1 MLTSKSASKM
11 ALKEQLT
18 KIRENWLLL
27 SLILVV
33 IIFLNMGSVPLL
45 QRSASLASDMGF
57 QKMAAPEAAYSRGG
71 YPIIPPFY
79 DDFAPGVEERRIT
92 KTSSLSTEVE
102 TGKFVDAESKLKS
115 IIRATGSYLLN
126 ENVNKYESGWKSYYT
141 GNYQIKV
148 DSRKYND
155 IIAQL
160 KGIGE
165 VKSFNENAEDVTAS
179 YKNLEIELNAEKQR
193 LERYKKMY
201 DEATLIADKIQLSD
215 KIFEQERTIKY
226 LEDSLKNINQR
237 VDYSTIYVTLNE
249 KQPKFAN
256 IKFVEFSE
264 LVRRLVASINSL
276 LTLIFA
282 AVPYAVAAFV
292 VWIAVRF
299 FRRKVR

>member
-237 VDYSTIYVTLNE
+237 VDYSTVYVTLNE

>member
-215 KIFEQERTIKY
+215 KVFEQERTIKY

>member
-1 MLTSKSASKM
+1 MTGVQTC
-11 ALKEQLT
+11 AL
-18 KIRENWLLL
+18 
-27 SLILVV
+27 
-33 IIFLNMGSVPLL
+33 
-45 QRSASLASDMGF
+45 
-57 QKMAAPEAAYSRGG
+57 
-71 YPIIPPFY
+71 PIS
-79 DDFAPGVEERRIT
+79 GVEERRIT
-92 KTSSLSTEVE
+92 KSSSLSTEVE
-102 TGKFVDAESKLKS
+102 AGKFMDAESKLKS
-115 IIRATGSYLLN
+115 IVRSTSSYLLN
-126 ENVNKYESGWKSYYT
+126 ENVNKYDSGWKSYYI

-160 KGIGE
+160 RNIGE

-179 YKNLEIELNAEKQR
+179 YKNLEIELNAEKQK
-193 LERYKKMY
+193 LLRYNKMY
-201 DEATLIADKIQLSD
+201 EEATLIADKIQLSD
-215 KIFEQERTIKY
+215 RIFEQERMIKY

-282 AVPYAVAAFV
+282 AVPYAVAALVLWF
-292 VWIAVRF
+292 AVRF
-299 FRRKVR
+299 FRKRR

>member
-1 MLTSKSASKM
+1 M
-11 ALKEQLT
+11 ALKDQLV
-18 KIRENWLLL
+18 KIKENWLLVFI
-27 SLILVV
+27 ILVV
-33 IIFLNMGSVPLL
+33 IVFLNGGSIPLL
-45 QRSASLASDMGF
+45 QRSASFANEMGF
-57 QKMAAPEAAYSRGG
+57 QKMAAPDAAYSRGG

-79 DDFAPGVEERRIT
+79 DDFAPGVEERKIT
-92 KTSSLSTEVE
+92 KSSSLSTEVE
-102 TGKFVDAESKLKS
+102 TGKFMDAESKLKS
-115 IIRATGSYLLN
+115 IVRSTNSYLLN
-126 ENVNKYESGWKSYYT
+126 ENVNKYESGWKSYYI

-160 KGIGE
+160 KNIGE

-179 YKNLEIELNAEKQR
+179 YKNLEIEINAEKQK
-193 LERYKKMY
+193 LLRYNKMY
-201 DEATLIADKIQLSD
+201 EEATLIADKIQLSD
-215 KIFEQERTIKY
+215 RIFEQERMIKY

-282 AVPYAVAAFV
+282 AVPYAIAALV
-292 VWIAVRF
+292 VWLAVRF
-299 FRRKVR
+299 FRKRR